1 MFIRRPAEDEA
12 HHDEPAQDQF
22 VAAGDG
28 DDGPHREAEWD
39 WDDDDGDGAADR
51 HDQPLLE
58 QTSSG
63 ESGDD
68 SDDLPPGSS
77 TSRGDAQAQPRGP
90 AGGAALQRAASD
102 RSILKKRN
110 YTLDSRGRA
119 SPTFMASEDN
129 DGDVVDSNADVGA
142 SSGSL
147 RSLGSA
153 GSSAAG
159 NSSTSSAAAAAGRRL
174 RPGAMKRRV
183 SFTGDGDNATDD
195 DAFDV
200 SHHTAASELTDASAQ
215 APPPA
220 RIVGRSASS
229 RSLPG
234 GGVGVGVGGAGRSAS
249 SRSLVRSNP
258 NNPNASTRSLMSA
271 ASASSAGSK
280 MIKGRGSIGFVV
292 ASDSVAASQPEM
304 GSAHD
309 QDHDGDDDADFDS
322 DYDDDGS
329 MYRSDFFA
337 NDTTCVASTEGN
349 GSGRSKSMASRNS
362 SRWRSAMSTSSV
374 RTIISGLLLFQGVDD
389 QSLDA
394 IVASFEKVE
403 YDADDEIIRQGDPC
417 HDPDTTYMYV
427 VTKGECAV
435 KVNGKVL
442 PDPYG
447 TLTRDAI
454 FGELSIMNDSPRKA
468 TITAKTNCSLQR
480 VSKATVKKHLPQD
493 PSLKEAFE
501 KERDELKRIDDIL
514 DKIAGVD
521 SRYGGDIIHKFK
533 PQRLWLWTRW
543 RYTVLAF
550 SYPFVLFNMTLTG
563 VIALAVELSPA
574 SDWTPGHEPDQENPI
589 IMQLNTIFGQ
599 VFNYLMTLATFVLTF
614 YLSEAFGLWKQM
626 YFTTR
631 KIQAGL
637 NEIMMMLAIG
647 AVRDDMKEF
656 TPEAEACLDD
666 VAHFVRL
673 YHLFMWGKFSH
684 TYGIVIT
691 EKGMSRML
699 TRGLI
704 TNDQFRCLQVQ
715 DDGISAHHT
724 CIEWIGMRIFQ
735 GMEEGG
741 IKDDTALKMEILN
754 RINFVR
760 SSQSDV
766 GDIIDGRMSLAY
778 AHLVQMLVDVLLI
791 TSPFAVY
798 AQQGIWAILTVGVL
812 TVFYAG
818 VLDLSKMYLDP
829 LDNDGLY
836 DDSVNMDLGVLMN
849 EMNLG
854 AAEWKKG
861 AMFVPF

>member
-1 MFIRRPAEDEA
+1 M
-12 HHDEPAQDQF
+12 
-22 VAAGDG
+22 
-28 DDGPHREAEWD
+28 
-39 WDDDDGDGAADR
+39 
-51 HDQPLLE
+51 
-58 QTSSG
+58 
-63 ESGDD
+63 
-68 SDDLPPGSS
+68 
-77 TSRGDAQAQPRGP
+77 
-90 AGGAALQRAASD
+90 
-102 RSILKKRN
+102 
-110 YTLDSRGRA
+110 
-119 SPTFMASEDN
+119 
-129 DGDVVDSNADVGA
+129 
-142 SSGSL
+142 
-147 RSLGSA
+147 
-153 GSSAAG
+153 
-159 NSSTSSAAAAAGRRL
+159 
-174 RPGAMKRRV
+174 
-183 SFTGDGDNATDD
+183 
-195 DAFDV
+195 
-200 SHHTAASELTDASAQ
+200 
-215 APPPA
+215 
-220 RIVGRSASS
+220 
-229 RSLPG
+229 
-234 GGVGVGVGGAGRSAS
+234 
-249 SRSLVRSNP
+249 
-258 NNPNASTRSLMSA
+258 
-271 ASASSAGSK
+271 
-280 MIKGRGSIGFVV
+280 
-292 ASDSVAASQPEM
+292 
-304 GSAHD
+304 
-309 QDHDGDDDADFDS
+309 
-322 DYDDDGS
+322 
-329 MYRSDFFA
+329 
-337 NDTTCVASTEGN
+337 
-349 GSGRSKSMASRNS
+349 
-362 SRWRSAMSTSSV
+362 
-374 RTIISGLLLFQGVDD
+374 
-389 QSLDA
+389 
-394 IVASFEKVE
+394 ASFEKCQ

-417 HDPDTTYMYV
+417 HDPATTYMYV
-427 VTKGECAV
+427 VTKGECSV

-447 TLTRDAI
+447 TMTRDAI

-468 TITAKTNCSLQR
+468 TITAKTNCTLQR

-493 PSLKEAFE
+493 ADAKEAFE
-501 KERDELKRIDDIL
+501 KERDDLKRIDDIL

-550 SYPFVLFNMTLTG
+550 SYPFVLFNMGLTG
-563 VIALAVELSPA
+563 AIALAVELSPG
-574 SDWTPGHEPDQENPI
+574 SDWTPGHEPDQENPT

-599 VFNYLMTLATFVLTF
+599 VFNYLFTLATFVLTF

-637 NEIMMMLAIG
+637 NEINMMLAVG
-647 AVRDDMKEF
+647 ATRDDMKEY

-673 YHLFMWGKFSH
+673 YHLFMWGRFSH
-684 TYGIVIT
+684 TYSIVVS
-691 EKGMSRML
+691 EKGMNRML

-704 TNDQFRCLQVQ
+704 TDDQFRCLQVQ
-715 DDGISAHHT
+715 DDGITAHHT
-724 CIEWIGMRIFQ
+724 CITWIGKRIFQ

-741 IKDDTALKMEILN
+741 IMDDTALKMAVLE

-791 TSPFAVY
+791 TSPFALY

>member
-1 MFIRRPAEDEA
+1 MFIRRPEDEA
-12 HHDEPAQDQF
+12 HDEAAAQAYAQDQF
-22 VAAGDG
+22 AGDDDGG
-28 DDGPHREAEWD
+28 DDGQSH
-39 WDDDDGDGAADR
+39 DDDQDQDE
-51 HDQPLLE
+51 DQPLLE
-58 QTSSG
+58 QTSSDTG
-63 ESGDD
+63 ESSLAVHVGGGD
-68 SDDLPPGSS
+68 
-77 TSRGDAQAQPRGP
+77 GDGGGNVGGQSGRNHPAPAQAP
-90 AGGAALQRAASD
+90 AHAANTTASSGGGLRRASSD
-102 RSILKKRN
+102 KSILRKRN
-110 YTLDSRGRA
+110 YVLDGRGRA
-119 SPTFMASEDN
+119 SPSFLTDDGDDDN
-129 DGDVVDSNADVGA
+129 DDDDGGGDANAGA
-142 SSGSL
+142 SSL
-147 RSLGSA
+147 RSA
-153 GSSAAG
+153 GSAPHDI
-159 NSSTSSAAAAAGRRL
+159 GR
-174 RPGAMKRRV
+174 MKRRV
-183 SFTGDGDNATDD
+183 SFTGDGTEDD
-195 DAFDV
+195 DGPLRNA
-200 SHHTAASELTDASAQ
+200 SQHSAASDLTDMT
-215 APPPA
+215 PPPPGA
-220 RIVGRSASS
+220 GMGIGMVGRSRSD

-234 GGVGVGVGGAGRSAS
+234 QRSGNNSTRSLPVQRSA
-249 SRSLVRSNP
+249 
-258 NNPNASTRSLMSA
+258 NNSTRSLMST

-292 ASDSVAASQPEM
+292 AADSSAA
-304 GSAHD
+304 GSED
-309 QDHDGDDDADFDS
+309 DHDYGNSDDDDDRSGTADS
-322 DYDDDGS
+322 GN
-329 MYRSDFFA
+329 MYKNDFFA
-337 NDTTCVASTEGN
+337 NDTTCVASADAGG
-349 GSGRSKSMASRNS
+349 GSSRSKSSRASS
-362 SRWRSAMSTSSV
+362 ASGRWRSAMSTSSV
-374 RTIISGLLLFQGVDD
+374 RTIISGLPLFQGVDD
-389 QSLDA
+389 QALDA
-394 IVASFEKVE
+394 IVAAFEKVE
-403 YDADDEIIRQGDPC
+403 YDSGDEIIRQGDPC
-417 HDPDTTYMYV
+417 QDADATYMYV

-454 FGELSIMNDSPRKA
+454 FGELAIMNDSPRKA

-493 PSLKEAFE
+493 PELKKAFE
-501 KERDELKRIDDIL
+501 KERDELKQIDDIL

-550 SYPFVLFNMTLTG
+550 SYPFVLFNVALTG
-563 VIALAVELSPA
+563 IIALVVELSPG

-637 NEIMMMLAIG
+637 NEIMMMLAVS
-647 AVRDDMKEF
+647 ATRDDMKEF
-656 TPEAEACLDD
+656 TAEAEACLDD

-673 YHLFMWGKFSH
+673 YHLFMWGKFSD
-684 TYGIVIT
+684 TYRVVIS
-691 EKGMSRML
+691 ENGMNRML

-724 CIEWIGMRIFQ
+724 CMEWIAMRIFQ

-791 TSPFAVY
+791 TSPFALY
-798 AQQGIWAILTVGVL
+798 AQQGIWAMLTVGVL

>member
-1 MFIRRPAEDEA
+1 
-12 HHDEPAQDQF
+12 
-22 VAAGDG
+22 
-28 DDGPHREAEWD
+28 
-39 WDDDDGDGAADR
+39 
-51 HDQPLLE
+51 
-58 QTSSG
+58 
-63 ESGDD
+63 
-68 SDDLPPGSS
+68 
-77 TSRGDAQAQPRGP
+77 
-90 AGGAALQRAASD
+90 
-102 RSILKKRN
+102 
-110 YTLDSRGRA
+110 
-119 SPTFMASEDN
+119 
-129 DGDVVDSNADVGA
+129 
-142 SSGSL
+142 
-147 RSLGSA
+147 
-153 GSSAAG
+153 
-159 NSSTSSAAAAAGRRL
+159 
-174 RPGAMKRRV
+174 
-183 SFTGDGDNATDD
+183 
-195 DAFDV
+195 
-200 SHHTAASELTDASAQ
+200 
-215 APPPA
+215 
-220 RIVGRSASS
+220 
-229 RSLPG
+229 
-234 GGVGVGVGGAGRSAS
+234 
-249 SRSLVRSNP
+249 
-258 NNPNASTRSLMSA
+258 
-271 ASASSAGSK
+271 
-280 MIKGRGSIGFVV
+280 
-292 ASDSVAASQPEM
+292 
-304 GSAHD
+304 
-309 QDHDGDDDADFDS
+309 
-322 DYDDDGS
+322 
-329 MYRSDFFA
+329 
-337 NDTTCVASTEGN
+337 
-349 GSGRSKSMASRNS
+349 
-362 SRWRSAMSTSSV
+362 MSTSSV
-374 RTIISGLLLFQGVDD
+374 RTIISGLPLFQGVDD
-389 QSLDA
+389 QALDA
-394 IVASFEKVE
+394 IVASFEKVQ

-417 HDPDTTYMYV
+417 HDAETTYMYV

-447 TLTRDAI
+447 TMTRDAI

-493 PSLKEAFE
+493 AGAREAFE
-501 KERDELKRIDDIL
+501 KERDDLKRIDDIL

-563 VIALAVELSPA
+563 IIALAVELSA
-574 SDWTPGHEPDQENPI
+574 GSDWIPGYEPDQENPI

-637 NEIMMMLAIG
+637 NEICMMLAIG

-684 TYGIVIT
+684 TYSIVVS
-691 EKGMSRML
+691 EKGMNRML

-724 CIEWIGMRIFQ
+724 CISWIGMRIFQ
-735 GMEEGG
+735 GIDEGG
-741 IKDDTALKMEILN
+741 IKDDMALKMEILN

-791 TSPFAVY
+791 TSPFALY

-849 EMNLG
+849 EMNVG

>member
-1 MFIRRPAEDEA
+1 MFIRRPGDDGAPA
-12 HHDEPAQDQF
+12 AAQDQF
-22 VAAGDG
+22 VET
-28 DDGPHREAEWD
+28 DDGGEN
-39 WDDDDGDGAADR
+39 DDTDQ
-51 HDQPLLE
+51 DQPLLE

-63 ESGDD
+63 ETDGSVPQQPQSQQQQQPQQSPPEPAEPD
-68 SDDLPPGSS
+68 S
-77 TSRGDAQAQPRGP
+77 AIPRV
-90 AGGAALQRAASD
+90 ASD
-102 RSILKKRN
+102 RSILKKTS
-110 YTLDSRGRA
+110 YAPDDSRG
-119 SPTFMASEDN
+119 
-129 DGDVVDSNADVGA
+129 
-142 SSGSL
+142 
-147 RSLGSA
+147 
-153 GSSAAG
+153 
-159 NSSTSSAAAAAGRRL
+159 GR
-174 RPGAMKRRV
+174 
-183 SFTGDGDNATDD
+183 
-195 DAFDV
+195 
-200 SHHTAASELTDASAQ
+200 
-215 APPPA
+215 
-220 RIVGRSASS
+220 
-229 RSLPG
+229 
-234 GGVGVGVGGAGRSAS
+234 
-249 SRSLVRSNP
+249 
-258 NNPNASTRSLMSA
+258 
-271 ASASSAGSK
+271 ASASSPPAITATEDDDDDGGGGRQAGSNSRRSSLRRTSLLSTASASSGGSK
-280 MIKGRGSIGFVV
+280 MIKGKGSIGFVV
-292 ASDSVAASQPEM
+292 EFDSAETDDAAATDD
-304 GSAHD
+304 GGN
-309 QDHDGDDDADFDS
+309 GDDS
-322 DYDDDGS
+322 SEGH
-329 MYRSDFFA
+329 MYRNDFFA
-337 NDTTCVASTEGN
+337 NDTTCKASTDA
-349 GSGRSKSMASRNS
+349 GSPGGRSKSSRSMASRS
-362 SRWRSAMSTSSV
+362 SRRGSTSSV
-374 RTIISGLLLFQGVDD
+374 INIISGLPLFQSVDD
-389 QSLDA
+389 DVLDA
-394 IVASFEKVE
+394 IVASFEKCQYE
-403 YDADDEIIRQGDPC
+403 ADDEIIRQGDPC
-417 HDPDTTYMYV
+417 HDAETTYMYV
-427 VTKGECAV
+427 VTKGECSV

-447 TLTRDAI
+447 TMTRDAI

-468 TITAKTNCSLQR
+468 TITAKTNCTLQR

-493 PSLKEAFE
+493 AAAKEAFE
-501 KERDELKRIDDIL
+501 KERDDLKKIDDIL

-550 SYPFVLFNMTLTG
+550 SYPFVLFNMSLTAAL
-563 VIALAVELSPA
+563 ALAVELSSG
-574 SDWTPGHEPDQENPI
+574 SDWTPGHEPDQENPTI
-589 IMQLNTIFGQ
+589 QQLNTIFGQ
-599 VFNYLMTLATFVLTF
+599 VFNYLFTLATFVLTF

-637 NEIMMMLAIG
+637 NEIMMMLAVG
-647 AVRDDMKEF
+647 AKRDDMKEY

-673 YHLFMWGKFSH
+673 YHLFMWGRFSH
-684 TYGIVIT
+684 TYSIVVS
-691 EKGMSRML
+691 EKGMNRML

-704 TNDQFRCLQVQ
+704 TDDQFRCLQVQ
-715 DDGISAHHT
+715 DDGITAHHT
-724 CIEWIGMRIFQ
+724 CMTWIAMRIFQ

-741 IKDDTALKMEILN
+741 IMGDTALKMTVLE

-791 TSPFAVY
+791 TSPFALY

>member
-1 MFIRRPAEDEA
+1 MFIRRPGDDGQPAA
-12 HHDEPAQDQF
+12 AAQDQF
-22 VAAGDG
+22 VET
-28 DDGPHREAEWD
+28 DDGGAEN
-39 WDDDDGDGAADR
+39 DDGQDDQDQ
-51 HDQPLLE
+51 DQPLLE

-63 ESGDD
+63 ETDGSVPRSRPRPQSQQSQQSPPESD
-68 SDDLPPGSS
+68 SI
-77 TSRGDAQAQPRGP
+77 PRV
-90 AGGAALQRAASD
+90 ASD
-102 RSILKKRN
+102 RSILKKTS
-110 YTLDSRGRA
+110 YAPDDSRGGRA
-119 SPTFMASEDN
+119 SAS
-129 DGDVVDSNADVGA
+129 
-142 SSGSL
+142 
-147 RSLGSA
+147 
-153 GSSAAG
+153 
-159 NSSTSSAAAAAGRRL
+159 
-174 RPGAMKRRV
+174 
-183 SFTGDGDNATDD
+183 
-195 DAFDV
+195 
-200 SHHTAASELTDASAQ
+200 
-215 APPPA
+215 APPPP
-220 RIVGRSASS
+220 SAITATEDDDDD
-229 RSLPG
+229 G
-234 GGVGVGVGGAGRSAS
+234 GGGGGQQVGN
-249 SRSLVRSNP
+249 SRRRAARRL
-258 NNPNASTRSLMSA
+258 SA
-271 ASASSAGSK
+271 ASASSGGSK
-280 MIKGRGSIGFVV
+280 MVKGKGSIGFVV
-292 ASDSVAASQPEM
+292 EFDSAET
-304 GSAHD
+304 
-309 QDHDGDDDADFDS
+309 DDAAAT
-322 DYDDDGS
+322 DDDGNGGNDDDGD
-329 MYRSDFFA
+329 MYRNDFFA
-337 NDTTCVASTEGN
+337 NDTTCKASTDA
-349 GSGRSKSMASRNS
+349 GSPGGRSKSSRSMASCS
-362 SRWRSAMSTSSV
+362 SRRGSTMSTSSV
-374 RTIISGLLLFQGVDD
+374 KTIISGLPLFQNVDD
-389 QSLDA
+389 DVLDA
-394 IVASFEKVE
+394 IVASFEKCQYE
-403 YDADDEIIRQGDPC
+403 ADDEIIRQGDPC
-417 HDPDTTYMYV
+417 HDAETTYMYV
-427 VTKGECAV
+427 VTKGECSV

-447 TLTRDAI
+447 TMTRDAI

-468 TITAKTNCSLQR
+468 TIAAKTNCTLQR

-493 PSLKEAFE
+493 AAAMEAFE
-501 KERDELKRIDDIL
+501 KERDDLKKIDDIL

-550 SYPFVLFNMTLTG
+550 SYPFVLFNMGLTAAL
-563 VIALAVELSPA
+563 ALAVELSA
-574 SDWTPGHEPDQENPI
+574 GSDWTPGHEPDQENPTI
-589 IMQLNTIFGQ
+589 QQLNTIFGQ
-599 VFNYLMTLATFVLTF
+599 VFNYLFTLATFVLTF

-637 NEIMMMLAIG
+637 NEIMMMLAVG
-647 AVRDDMKEF
+647 ATRDDMKEY

-673 YHLFMWGKFSH
+673 YHLFMWGRFSH
-684 TYGIVIT
+684 TYSIVVS
-691 EKGMSRML
+691 EKGMNRML

-704 TNDQFRCLQVQ
+704 TDDQFRCLQVQ
-715 DDGISAHHT
+715 DDGITAHHT
-724 CIEWIGMRIFQ
+724 CMTWIAMRIFQ

-741 IKDDTALKMEILN
+741 IMGDTALKMAVLE

-791 TSPFAVY
+791 TSPFALY